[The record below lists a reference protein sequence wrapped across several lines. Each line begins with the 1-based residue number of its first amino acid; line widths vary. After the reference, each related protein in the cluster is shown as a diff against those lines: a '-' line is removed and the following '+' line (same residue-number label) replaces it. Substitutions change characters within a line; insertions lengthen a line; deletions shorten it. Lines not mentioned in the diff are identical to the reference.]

1 MNANVWSPSRGPMPP
16 PKPWPCVVDSS
27 YVPPLQTPRR
37 ISGWRLTCTV
47 TARRS
52 ASGAPGI
59 WRTGWPVCRMRCAPV
74 GRGAFPPSER
84 LDVLSLATSTPA
96 DYHGP
101 ATRWRLDD
109 LTAALRAHARA
120 RAMSRSTLW
129 RMLDEADLK
138 PPRSVYWLQSHAPAF
153 EAKARDICHLDVHAL
168 RFSQHGRLGIGVD
181 AKTGMQML
189 QRKHPTPWAQP
200 GKPEKRAHA
209 YLRHGVRV
217 LSASFVVPTGPVRW
231 PLGPTRTSE
240 DCAAHLAHVLRPLP
254 AMQHY
259 DWVVDNRHTHWSLEV
274 CRRVAAWCDL
284 PFVPKALQRGVQRR
298 AVLSDPTHKHVLHCT
313 PKHGSWLT
321 QVVWWGGGWLAVFS
335 SAGIF
340 VRSTTLRLSC
350 LMTLRCTTP
359 IMRIRIGGPLPGNRW
374 SGPRPSVKPGGNSGR
389 DGHGLALAPTVLHV
403 LCTPLGRINGL
414 RLNW

>member
-1 MNANVWSPSRGPMPP
+1 
-16 PKPWPCVVDSS
+16 
-27 YVPPLQTPRR
+27 
-37 ISGWRLTCTV
+37 
-47 TARRS
+47 
-52 ASGAPGI
+52 
-59 WRTGWPVCRMRCAPV
+59 MRCAPV

-321 QVVWWGGGWLAVFS
+321 QVAWWGGLARRFLQRGDFCSVDDFEAQLLDDLEVYNTHYAHPYRWTSTGQPLVRATPFSQTRRQQRQGWAWFS
-335 SAGIF
+335 
-340 VRSTTLRLSC
+340 
-350 LMTLRCTTP
+350 
-359 IMRIRIGGPLPGNRW
+359 
-374 SGPRPSVKPGGNSGR
+374 PRPHCFAR
-389 DGHGLALAPTVLHV
+389 ALYPPRPYKRATTQLVMNL
-403 LCTPLGRINGL
+403 
-414 RLNW
+414 